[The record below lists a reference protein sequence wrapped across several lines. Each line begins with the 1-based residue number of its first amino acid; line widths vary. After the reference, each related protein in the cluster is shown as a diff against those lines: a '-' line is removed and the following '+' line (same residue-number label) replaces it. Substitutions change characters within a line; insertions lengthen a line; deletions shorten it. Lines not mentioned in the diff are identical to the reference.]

1 MTNNHQFNPQ
11 LTADGSYTF
20 FSEEFN
26 EAFHSHRGAKTEAL
40 LKFTESCRI
49 NQQASNNNSLK
60 LLDICYGLGYNSA
73 SALETI
79 WSVNPQ
85 CQVELIGLELDL
97 GVPQQ
102 AIKYNCLEQYFDPVP
117 TLLNKLATNCQVEE
131 KRLKAQLLI
140 GDARQTIQSLSQ
152 SDWQADAIFLD
163 PFSPPKCPQLWTV
176 EFIYL
181 VSSCLKT
188 TGILATY
195 SCAAAVRTALISA
208 GLKIGSTDK
217 VMRKTPGTIA
227 NFSGNYLL
235 PLSSQE
241 LEHLQTRASIPYR
254 DPQLKDSPELIW
266 QRRQQEQQQSS
277 LEPTTH
283 WKKRWERYRG
293 ANGSK

>member
-1 MTNNHQFNPQ
+1 MTNHHQFTPQ
-11 LTADGSYTF
+11 LTADSSYTF
-20 FSEEFN
+20 FSEEFD
-26 EAFHSHRGAKTEAL
+26 EAFHSHHGAKTEAL

-49 NQQASNNNSLK
+49 KQQASNNNSLK

-73 SALETI
+73 SALEAI
-79 WSVNPQ
+79 WSANSN

-97 GVPQQ
+97 SVPQQ
-102 AIKYNCLEQYFDPVP
+102 AIKYHCLDKYFAPIP
-117 TLLNKLATNCQVEE
+117 ELLNKLATNCQVEE

-140 GDARQTIQSLSQ
+140 GDARQTIQHLSQ
-152 SDWQADAIFLD
+152 SGWQADGIFLD

-176 EFIYL
+176 EFLYL
-181 VSSCLKT
+181 VSACLKK

-195 SCAAAVRTALISA
+195 SCAAAVRTALNSA
-208 GLKIGSTDK
+208 GLKIGSTDR

-266 QRRQQEQQQSS
+266 QRRQKEQQKSS

-283 WKKRWERYRG
+283 WKKRWESYRG
-293 ANGSK
+293 VNRSK